1 MDNCNSDIIEQ
12 ARQLFMHCDTDDCGY
27 LTRQALDR
35 LSDRLPLTISQL
47 DFVFNLLDKDKN
59 GQLTLDEFIQ
69 GFVLSSFDY
78 YYLIIGH
85 FLVDKA
91 ANNFLLDEEI
101 DEQYNQIISSLDPEN
116 VLKSY
121 EQVKHI
127 WKYMKLAN
135 SHLLPEFE
143 DMLRAIMKEVN
154 GARVEYEN
162 MERMIQKNA
171 ALVLPILIFTSASEP
186 PCSSMMLPSKIM
198 KQDEEL
204 HNLVEEL
211 ELQVN
216 QEKEQLKQKEELKE
230 RELKEELNNKVRE
243 KEKLLND
250 LVQQFEKA
258 SSKLEELQKNRMSI
272 AQEKEK
278 LLQEKE
284 DLERKLE
291 ESQEMLNECKDYI
304 DTLQKKA
311 REERRRRAKAAIE
324 LSEGIALERETLVR
338 QLDMLRTINQKLVD
352 EQEFKSQTLYAVKET
367 SQTIDLRDFHNKS
380 QSLDMASAKTS
391 GATIKDTAALPHLL
405 CSSTDLDATNFE
417 IADARRGSTLSNYFT
432 PVILN
437 DDSIRE
443 GDLGNIDEAE
453 EYEEVFSQYPG
464 SIYTPRIRKTSQ
476 KSRAHMNDSAEV
488 RYMPNGRR
496 VSPDGASYMS
506 SNADSTTNGSFAERV
521 YKVIFVGDSG
531 VGKSSIIRKFVSG
544 VFDLNLPLTV
554 AIDFHVKFMHCDGT
568 NLYLQLWDTAGQ
580 EKFRSI
586 TRQYYR
592 KSDGVIIVFDA
603 TNESSFL
610 AVRSWLQSVT
620 EETDE
625 NTVILILENKS
636 DLIEESDKRA
646 VSRATIDKIVRVYK
660 TMCFEVSAKTGH
672 NIEEAFMVMARKLK
686 EKEVYELQ
694 TLQNLKNDANI
705 KKNTCCR

>member
-1 MDNCNSDIIEQ
+1 
-12 ARQLFMHCDTDDCGY
+12 
-27 LTRQALDR
+27 
-35 LSDRLPLTISQL
+35 
-47 DFVFNLLDKDKN
+47 
-59 GQLTLDEFIQ
+59 
-69 GFVLSSFDY
+69 
-78 YYLIIGH
+78 
-85 FLVDKA
+85 
-91 ANNFLLDEEI
+91 
-101 DEQYNQIISSLDPEN
+101 
-116 VLKSY
+116 
-121 EQVKHI
+121 
-127 WKYMKLAN
+127 MKLAN

-154 GARVEYEN
+154 TARVEYEN
-162 MERMIQKNA
+162 MERMIQN
-171 ALVLPILIFTSASEP
+171 
-186 PCSSMMLPSKIM
+186 KIM

-230 RELKEELNNKVRE
+230 RELKEELNNKVQE

-258 SSKLEELQKNRMSI
+258 SSKVEELQKTRMSI

-367 SQTIDLRDFHNKS
+367 SQTVDLRDFHSKS
-380 QSLDMASAKTS
+380 QSLDMNNAKTS
-391 GATIKDTAALPHLL
+391 DTTIKDTAALPHLL
-405 CSSTDLDATNFE
+405 RSSTDLDATNFE

-443 GDLGNIDEAE
+443 GDLENIDEAE
-453 EYEEVFSQYPG
+453 EYEEVFNQYPG
-464 SIYTPRIRKTSQ
+464 SIYTPHMRKTSQ

-636 DLIEESDKRA
+636 DLIDENDDKRA

-660 TMCFEVSAKTGH
+660 TTCFEVSAKTGQ

-694 TLQNLKNDANI
+694 TLQNLKNDANT

>member
-69 GFVLSSFDY
+69 GF
-78 YYLIIGH
+78 GH

-162 MERMIQKNA
+162 MERMIQN
-171 ALVLPILIFTSASEP
+171 
-186 PCSSMMLPSKIM
+186 KIM

-230 RELKEELNNKVRE
+230 RELKEELNNKVQE

-636 DLIEESDKRA
+636 DLIEGSDKRA

>member
-1 MDNCNSDIIEQ
+1 MDECNSDVIEQ
-12 ARQLFMHCDTDDCGY
+12 ARQLFIHCDTEDCGY

-35 LSDRLPLTISQL
+35 LSDRLPLTVAQL

-69 GFVLSSFDY
+69 GF
-78 YYLIIGH
+78 GH
-85 FLVDKA
+85 FLVGKA
-91 ANNFLLDEEI
+91 ANNILLDEEI
-101 DEQYNQIISSLDPEN
+101 DEQYNHIIGSLDPDN

-143 DMLRAIMKEVN
+143 DMLKAIMKEVN
-154 GARVEYEN
+154 CARVEYEN
-162 MERMIQKNA
+162 MERMIQNK
-171 ALVLPILIFTSASEP
+171 L
-186 PCSSMMLPSKIM
+186 M

-211 ELQVN
+211 EQQVN

-230 RELKEELNNKVRE
+230 RELKEELNNKVQE

-258 SSKLEELQKNRMSI
+258 SIKVEELQKTRMSI

-284 DLERKLE
+284 ELERKLE

-352 EQEFKSQTLYAVKET
+352 EQEFKSQTLYTVKET

-380 QSLDMASAKTS
+380 QSLDMANAKTETT
-391 GATIKDTAALPHLL
+391 TIKDTAALPHLL

-437 DDSIRE
+437 DDAIRE
-443 GDLGNIDEAE
+443 GDLENIDEAE
-453 EYEEVFSQYPG
+453 EYEEVFNQYPG
-464 SIYTPRIRKTSQ
+464 SMYTPRIRKTSQ
-476 KSRAHMNDSAEV
+476 KSRAHMNDSAQV
-488 RYMPNGRR
+488 CFMPNGRR

-620 EETDE
+620 EETDD
-625 NTVILILENKS
+625 NTIILILENKS
-636 DLIEESDKRA
+636 DLIEENDNKRA
-646 VSRATIDKIVRVYK
+646 VSRATIDKVARVYK

-694 TLQNLKNDANI
+694 TLQNLKNGAGA
-705 KKNTCCR
+705 KKNSCCR

>member
-69 GFVLSSFDY
+69 GF
-78 YYLIIGH
+78 GH

-162 MERMIQKNA
+162 MERMIQN
-171 ALVLPILIFTSASEP
+171 
-186 PCSSMMLPSKIM
+186 KIM

-230 RELKEELNNKVRE
+230 RELKEELNNKVQE

-284 DLERKLE
+284 DLEH
-291 ESQEMLNECKDYI
+291 YI

-636 DLIEESDKRA
+636 DLIEGSDKRA

>member
-1 MDNCNSDIIEQ
+1 MMNELDSNVIEQ
-12 ARQLFMHCDTDDCGY
+12 ARLLFSHCDTDNCGY
-27 LTRQALDR
+27 LTRQALNR
-35 LSDRLPLTISQL
+35 LNDRLPLTSAQL

-59 GQLTLDEFIQ
+59 GQLTLDEFVQ
-69 GFVLSSFDY
+69 GF
-78 YYLIIGH
+78 GH

-101 DEQYNQIISSLDPEN
+101 DEQYNQIISSLDPED

-143 DMLRAIMKEVN
+143 DMLRAIMQEITHAK
-154 GARVEYEN
+154 VEYEN
-162 MERMIQKNA
+162 MERMIQA
-171 ALVLPILIFTSASEP
+171 
-186 PCSSMMLPSKIM
+186 KII

-204 HNLVEEL
+204 HHLVEEL
-211 ELQVN
+211 EQQVN

-230 RELKEELNNKVRE
+230 RELREELNNKVQE

-250 LVQQFEKA
+250 LVQQYEKA
-258 SSKLEELQKNRMSI
+258 SCKVEELQKTRMTI

-284 DLERKLE
+284 DLQRKLE
-291 ESQEMLNECKDYI
+291 ESQEMLNDCKVYI

-352 EQEFKSQTLYAVKET
+352 EQELKAQTIYSVKEI
-367 SQTIDLRDFHNKS
+367 SSNDLRDFSNKPRS
-380 QSLDMASAKTS
+380 VDLTDTKISGTAMKDMST
-391 GATIKDTAALPHLL
+391 LPHLL
-405 CSSTDLDATNFE
+405 RSSTDLDPTHFE
-417 IADARRGSTLSNYFT
+417 MMSNARRGSTMSNYFS
-432 PVILN
+432 PVITH
-437 DDSIRE
+437 DDNTRD
-443 GDLGNIDEAE
+443 GDLGHIDETE
-453 EYEEVFSQYPG
+453 EYEEVFKQYPNNMLG
-464 SIYTPRIRKTSQ
+464 SHSRRSSQ
-476 KSRAHMNDSAEV
+476 KTTRPFINESSGVHLTSHE
-488 RYMPNGRR
+488 RR
-496 VSPDGASYMS
+496 VSPEGASYMS
-506 SNADSTTNGSFAERV
+506 SNVDSTTNGSFAERV

-625 NTVILILENKS
+625 NTVIVILENKS
-636 DLIEESDKRA
+636 DLLEENDSKRC
-646 VSRATIDKIVRVYK
+646 VPKATIDKIVRAYN
-660 TMCFEVSAKTGH
+660 TMCFEVSAKTGQ
-672 NIEEAFMVMARKLK
+672 NIEEAFTVLARKLK

-694 TLQNLKNDANI
+694 TLHNLKSEAST